1 MTRDDARQIQKLAS
15 SISKLNMP
23 SDAAAKEARD
33 LLATMAQTS
42 SLILPEGPD
51 KINADAVRKS
61 WRIDGDPPI
70 VEKPAVPAAPAA
82 AAKKV

>member
-1 MTRDDARQIQKLAS
+1 MTRDDARQIQKLAD

-23 SDAAAKEARD
+23 SDAAGKEARD
-33 LLATMAQTS
+33 TLATMAQTS
-42 SLILPEGPD
+42 SLILPECPD

-70 VEKPAVPAAPAA
+70 VEKPAAPAAPAV
-82 AAKKV
+82 AAKKA